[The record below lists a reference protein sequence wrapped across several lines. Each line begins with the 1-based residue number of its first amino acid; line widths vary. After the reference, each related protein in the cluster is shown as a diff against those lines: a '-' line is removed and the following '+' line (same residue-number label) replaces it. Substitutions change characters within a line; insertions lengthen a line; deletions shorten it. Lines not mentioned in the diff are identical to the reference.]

1 MNFIL
6 EEDFFSLSHLR
17 LMFHFHTSGKC
28 QKDFVTFSGV
38 MQMKQA
44 KIGSILFIM
53 QLIML

>member
-44 KIGSILFIM
+44 KVGSILFIM